1 MKYRPL
7 GNTGEQISAMG
18 LGCMGM
24 SGRYGPA
31 DDTESI
37 ATLQAAIERG
47 VNFVDTAS
55 GYGGGHNQELIGKA
69 IKGRREKVIVH
80 SKFGI
85 TRSADGDMIFD
96 TSPQA
101 ARADCEASLKRFG
114 FDVIDVFCPA
124 RPHPDFPMAET
135 IGGMARLQEEGKI
148 RFLGLSEAG
157 PKFIRAAA
165 SQADIVSLQMEY
177 SLLSRDLEAA
187 HRGLCEDLGIVIMGY
202 APFCRGILTDTQFDG
217 NFADGDGRGRTARF
231 NEDNLGK
238 NMALR
243 QVASAVAG
251 EHGASVA
258 QIALAWALTKGGPIV
273 PFPGCK
279 SRVHLEENLAALDIA
294 LSSDDMARLDN
305 AYPPGIAAGGRYP
318 AAQLAEWHQ

>member
-7 GNTGEQISAMG
+7 GNTGVEVSAMG

-31 DDTESI
+31 DDGESI
-37 ATLQAAIERG
+37 ATLQAAIARG
-47 VNFVDTAS
+47 VNFIDTAS

-69 IKGRREKVIVH
+69 IKGRRDQVIVH

-85 TRSADGDMIFD
+85 SRSANGEMIFD
-96 TSPQA
+96 TSPIA
-101 ARADCEASLKRFG
+101 ARADCEESLVRFG
-114 FDVIDVFCPA
+114 IDVIDVFCPA

-135 IGGMARLQEEGKI
+135 IGGMARLQEEDKI

-165 SQADIVSLQMEY
+165 SEADIVSLQMEY
-177 SLLSRDLEAA
+177 SLLSRDLEAEQVS
-187 HRGLCEDLGIVIMGY
+187 LCEELGMVIMGY
-202 APFCRGILTDTQFDG
+202 APFCRGMLTDTQFDG

-231 NEDNLGK
+231 NEENLAT

-243 QVASAVAG
+243 QTAAEVAG
-251 EHGASVA
+251 AHGASVA
-258 QIALAWALTKGGPIV
+258 QIALAWALNKGEPVI

-279 SRVHLEENLAALDIA
+279 SRAHLKDNLGALEIT
-294 LSSDDMARLDN
+294 LSADDMARLDA
-305 AYPPGIAAGGRYP
+305 AYPLGVAAGGRYP

>member
-1 MKYRPL
+1 
-7 GNTGEQISAMG
+7 MG

-37 ATLQAAIERG
+37 ATLQAAIEGG
-47 VNFVDTAS
+47 VNFIDTAS

-69 IKGRREKVIVH
+69 IRGRRDKVIVH

-85 TRSADGDMIFD
+85 SRSADGEMIFD
-96 TSPQA
+96 TSPDA
-101 ARADCEASLKRFG
+101 ARADCEESLKRF
-114 FDVIDVFCPA
+114 DIEVIDVFCPA

-135 IGGMARLQEEGKI
+135 VGGMARLQEEGKI

-165 SQADIVSLQMEY
+165 AEADIVSLQMEY
-177 SLLSRDLEAA
+177 SLLSRDLEAE
-187 HRGLCEDLGIVIMGY
+187 HRGLCEQLGMVIMGY
-202 APFCRGILTDTQFDG
+202 APFCRGMLTDTQFDG

-231 NEDNLGK
+231 NEENLGK

-243 QVASAVAG
+243 QVASQIAE
-251 EHGASVA
+251 EHGANVA
-258 QIALAWALTKGGPIV
+258 QIALAWSLAKGAPVI

-279 SRVHLEENLAALDIA
+279 SRAHLNENLGALDID
-294 LSSDDMARLDN
+294 LSAEDMARLGE

-318 AAQLAEWHQ
+318 ATQLAEWHQ

>member
-1 MKYRPL
+1 MRFCEL
-7 GNTGEQISAMG
+7 GNTGVEVSAMG

-31 DDTESI
+31 DEAESI

-47 VNFVDTAS
+47 VNFIDTAS

-69 IKGRREKVIVH
+69 ITGRRDQVIVH

-85 TRSADGDMIFD
+85 SRAADGEMIFD
-96 TSPQA
+96 TSPEA
-101 ARADCEASLKRFG
+101 ARADCEESLIRFG
-114 FDVIDVFCPA
+114 IDVIDVFCPA
-124 RPHPDFPMAET
+124 RPQPDFPMEEK

-165 SQADIVSLQMEY
+165 SKADIVSLQMEY
-177 SLLSRDLEAA
+177 SLLSRDLETE
-187 HRGLCEDLGIVIMGY
+187 HRDLCEELGMMIMGY
-202 APFCRGILTDTQFDG
+202 APFCRGMLTDTQFGG

-231 NEDNLGK
+231 NQDNLGK

-243 QVASAVAG
+243 QVASEVAG

-258 QIALAWALTKGGPIV
+258 QIALAWSLTKGAPVI

-279 SRVHLEENLAALDIA
+279 SRAHLGENLGALDIV
-294 LSSDDMARLDN
+294 LSADDMARLDE
-305 AYPPGIAAGGRYP
+305 AYPLGIAAGGRYP